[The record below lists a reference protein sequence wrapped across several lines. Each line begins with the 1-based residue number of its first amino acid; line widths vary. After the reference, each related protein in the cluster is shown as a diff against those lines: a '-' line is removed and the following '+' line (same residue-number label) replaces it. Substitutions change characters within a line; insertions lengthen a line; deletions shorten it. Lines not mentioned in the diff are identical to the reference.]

1 MYFLMTVVMT
11 QELMESDNG
20 LGRVSFLPETVSN
33 YDFSHVHG
41 LELGSD
47 SMLCCKVIISRLC

>member
-1 MYFLMTVVMT
+1 MTVVMT

-41 LELGSD
+41 LGSD

>member
-1 MYFLMTVVMT
+1 MTVVMT

-33 YDFSHVHG
+33 YDFSHVYG

>member
-41 LELGSD
+41 LGSD

>member
-20 LGRVSFLPETVSN
+20 LGQVSFLPETLSN
-33 YDFSHVHG
+33 YAVC
-41 LELGSD
+41 SD
-47 SMLCCKVIISRLC
+47 SHIHFIFILYCVVK